1 MFASCEIA
9 AGQADV
15 EWTLTAHDPAFLYY
29 AVVLGWSGSGP
40 EPECPGE
47 WLRSDDGELLA
58 ILTGIYDGEGF
69 ILTTAADLL
78 PTEDSP

>member
-1 MFASCEIA
+1 MS
-9 AGQADV
+9 
-15 EWTLTAHDPAFLYY
+15 HDTTFLYY

-40 EPECPGE
+40 EPECPEE

-69 ILTTAADLL
+69 ILTTATELL
-78 PTEDSP
+78 PAEDSQ